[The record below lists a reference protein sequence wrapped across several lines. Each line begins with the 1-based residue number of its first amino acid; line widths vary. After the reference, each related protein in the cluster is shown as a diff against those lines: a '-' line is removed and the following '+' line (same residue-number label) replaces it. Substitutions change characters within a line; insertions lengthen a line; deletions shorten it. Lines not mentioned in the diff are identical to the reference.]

1 MTTSK
6 ETDWMNHPRLRK
18 IVLEINDL
26 TVAER
31 MTVVKGIIPSIADE
45 LSDAEYEEFARGI
58 RLKGER
64 FQEAQ
69 AHPGEGRSGRK
80 TPGERDV
87 EGR

>member
-6 ETDWMNHPRLRK
+6 ETDWMNYPELRK
-18 IVLEINDL
+18 IVADINNL

-31 MTVVKGIIPSIADE
+31 MTVVKGVIPSIADE
-45 LSDAEYEEFARGI
+45 LSDDEYEAFARGI

-64 FQEAQ
+64 FLEAQ
-69 AHPGEGRSGRK
+69 AHPGEGRRDRK
-80 TPGERDV
+80 IPGERDV